1 MVIKE
6 YGQNA
11 NRRIVLSVEMEVTME
26 RGNLFNQM
34 KVIKGHHY
42 CMFCDSE
49 ADFVITNSM
58 VSPRAEYPMCKKCAE
73 LFKCSINIGL
83 EMK

>member
-1 MVIKE
+1 MVQKKFTD
-6 YGQNA
+6 G
-11 NRRIVLSVEMEVTME
+11 NRRIVQSVKMVGTMARE
-26 RGNLFNQM
+26 NLFNQM
-34 KVIKGHHY
+34 EVTKGNHY

-49 ADFVITNSM
+49 ADFVITNSI

-73 LFKCSINIGL
+73 LFKGSINIGL

>member
-1 MVIKE
+1 M
-6 YGQNA
+6 
-11 NRRIVLSVEMEVTME
+11 NRLMAEMEVTME
-26 RGNLFNQM
+26 RENLFKQM
-34 KVIKGHHY
+34 EVAKGNHY

-73 LFKCSINIGL
+73 LFKGLINIGL

>member
-1 MVIKE
+1 
-6 YGQNA
+6 
-11 NRRIVLSVEMEVTME
+11 MEVAK
-26 RGNLFNQM
+26 GN
-34 KVIKGHHY
+34 HW

-58 VSPRAEYPMCKKCAE
+58 VSPKAEYPMCKKCAE
-73 LFKCSINIGL
+73 LFNGKINIGL

>member
-6 YGQNA
+6 YGQNT
-11 NRRIVLSVEMEVTME
+11 NRRFVLSAEMEVTMTRE
-26 RGNLFNQM
+26 DLFKQM
-34 KVIKGHHY
+34 KATKGNHY

-73 LFKCSINIGL
+73 LFKGKINIGL

>member
-1 MVIKE
+1 M
-6 YGQNA
+6 
-11 NRRIVLSVEMEVTME
+11 NRLMAEMEVTMARE
-26 RGNLFNQM
+26 NLFKQM
-34 KVIKGHHY
+34 EVVKGNHW

-58 VSPRAEYPMCKKCAE
+58 VSPKAEYPMCKKCAE
-73 LFKCSINIGL
+73 LFKGKINIGL

>member
-1 MVIKE
+1 MAIKE
-6 YGQNA
+6 FGQNT
-11 NRRIVLSVEMEVTME
+11 NRRIVLSVEMEVTMARE
-26 RGNLFNQM
+26 NLFKQM
-34 KVIKGHHY
+34 EVIKGYHY

-73 LFKCSINIGL
+73 LFKGSINIGL

>member
-1 MVIKE
+1 ME
-6 YGQNA
+6 HSLQNK
-11 NRRIVLSVEMEVTME
+11 NTDRRIVLSVKLEVTMARE
-26 RGNLFNQM
+26 NLFKQM
-34 KVIKGHHY
+34 EVIKGYHY

-73 LFKCSINIGL
+73 LFKGSINIGL